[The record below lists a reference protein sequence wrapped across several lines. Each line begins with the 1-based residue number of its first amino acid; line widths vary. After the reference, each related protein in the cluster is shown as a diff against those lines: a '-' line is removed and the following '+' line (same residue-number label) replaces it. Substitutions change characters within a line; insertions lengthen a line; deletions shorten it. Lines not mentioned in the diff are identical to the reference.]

1 MGFLMSLCVALLLM
15 NDEVRSLNPSTTS
28 TTTTESATSLP
39 ITTTASVD
47 NLSYDPC
54 YNYTSLDRPWRAT
67 NESGLYICDESFYW
81 DGWYRLYYN
90 GMNIRMSESCVSSYS
105 CNTYASLWLSG
116 SHPQVE
122 DGVVTL
128 QLLASAWGY
137 CSYNLQSIQ
146 VKACPG
152 GYYVYELV
160 NPQFWCSA
168 YCTDINTLTE
178 ADPSTNP
185 DTINEYSTTLPST
198 ITSYD
203 PCYNYKTLDNEW
215 RNTRTY
221 LGVQYDDTMTE
232 WDGWY
237 RLFIN
242 GVNAEIPEWCLND
255 MTCGGYSPLWLNDS
269 HPRLEDGVVT
279 LEVYSSSRYGQC
291 ISYRSNSI
299 EVKACPDN
307 YYVYKLT
314 RPSVTIPAPVYC
326 AVAFSSS
333 SVDPCDSYTSLDDSW
348 RSTSNYNYYYYYG
361 AVCDYNINWNGW
373 YRLYYQGQDAQMPE
387 SCVNYGSCGTS
398 QPLWLNGRHPQLED
412 GVVTR
417 KICGSTGNDCC
428 GYTSHPIRVKACPGN
443 YYVYEFVSPTAC
455 SAYCTEVRDL
465 NPSTTPSTTTE
476 STTPVSI
483 TASVDNLS
491 YDPCYNYT
499 SLDRPWRATN
509 ESGLYICDESFYW
522 DGWYRLYYNGM
533 NIRMSESCVSSYS
546 CNTYASLWLSGS
558 HPQIEDGVVTLQL
571 LASAW
576 GYCSYNLQ
584 SIQVKACPGGYY
596 VYELVNP
603 QFWCSAYC
611 TDINTLTVADPSTNP
626 DMVNEYSTTLPSTI
640 TSYDPCYN
648 YKTLDNE
655 WRNTRTYLGV
665 QYDDTMTEWDGW
677 YRFFINGMNAE
688 IPEWCLNDMTCGGY
702 SPLWLNDSHPRLE
715 DGVVTLEVYSSSRY
729 GQCISYRSNSIE
741 VKACPDNYYVYK
753 LTRPSVTIPAPVYC
767 AVAFSSS
774 SVDPCDSYTSLDD
787 SWRSTSNY
795 NYYYYYGAVC
805 DYNMNWNGWY
815 RLYYQGQDAQMPESC
830 VNYGSCG
837 TSQPLWLNGR
847 HPQLEDGVVTRKI
860 CGSNGNDCCGYTSHP
875 IRVKACPWNYYV
887 YEFVSPIACSA
898 YCTEVRDLNPSTTPS
913 TTTESTTPVSITASL
928 DNLSYDPCYNYTSL
942 DRPWRATN
950 ESGLYICDE
959 SFYWD
964 GWYRLY
970 YNGMNIRMSESCV
983 SSYSCNTYASLWLSG
998 SHPQIEDGVVTL
1010 QLLASAWGYCSY
1022 NLQSIQV
1029 KACPGG
1035 YYVYELV
1042 NPQFWCS
1049 AYCTDINTLTVADP
1063 STNPDMV
1070 NEYSTTLPSTI
1081 TSYDPCYNY
1090 KTLDNEW
1097 RNTRTYLGVQYD
1109 DTMTEWDGW
1118 YRFFINGM
1126 NAEIPEWCLND
1137 MTCGGYSPLWLNGS
1151 HPRLED
1157 GVVTLEVYS
1166 SSRYGQCSSYR
1177 SNSIEVKACPDN
1189 YYVYKLTRPSVTIPA
1204 PVYCAVAFS
1213 SSSVD
1218 PCDSYTGL
1226 NDSWRSTSNYNYYYY
1241 YGAVCDYN
1249 MNWNG
1254 WYRLYYQGQD
1264 AQMPESCVNYG
1275 SCGTSQPLWLNGRHP
1290 QLEDGVVTR
1299 KICGSNGNDCCGYTS
1314 HPIRVKACPGNY
1326 YVYEF
1331 VSPIACSAY
1340 CTEVRDLNPST
1351 TPSTTTEST
1360 TPVSITASLDNLSYD
1375 PCYNYTS
1382 LDRPWRATNESG
1394 LYICDESFYWDGWY
1408 RLYYNGM
1415 NIRMSESC
1423 VSSYSCNAYA
1433 SLWLSG
1439 SHPQVEDGVVTL
1451 QLLASA
1457 WGYCSYNLQSIQVK
1471 ACPGGYYV
1479 YELVNPQFWC
1489 SAYCTDINT
1498 LTVADPSTNPDMVNE
1513 YSTTLPSTITSYDP
1527 CYNYKTLNN
1536 EWRNTRTYLGVQ
1548 YDDTMTEWDGW
1559 YRFFINGMN
1568 AEIPEW
1574 CLNDMT
1580 CGGYSPLWLN
1590 GSHPRLEDGVVTLE
1604 VYSSSRYGQ
1613 CSSYRSNSIEVKAC
1627 PDNYYVYK
1635 LTRPSVTIPAPVY
1648 CAVAFTSLSIDPC
1661 DSYTSLDDSWRSTS
1675 QNYYYYSYYYGGMC
1689 DYNMNWNGWYR
1700 LYYQGQDA
1708 QMPESCVNYGL
1719 CGTSQPLW
1727 LNGRHPQLE
1736 DGVVTRKICGS
1747 TGNDCCGYTS
1757 HPIRVKACPGNYYVY
1772 EFVSPTAC
1780 SAYCTEVRELN
1791 PSTTPST
1798 TTKST
1803 TPVPITA
1810 SLDNLSYD
1818 PCYNYTSLD
1827 RPWRATNESGLY
1839 ICDESFY
1846 WDGWYRLY
1854 YNGMNIRMSESCVS
1868 SYSCNAYASLWLS
1881 SGHPQIEDGVV
1892 TRQLLTNA
1900 WGYCGYYYYYLQSIQ
1915 VKACPGGYYV
1925 YELIN
1930 PQFWCS
1936 AYCTDINTLTVAD
1949 PSTNPEMVNEYS
1961 TSLPSTITIYDPC
1974 YNYKTLDNEW
1984 RNTRTY
1990 WGVQYDDTMT
2000 EWDGWYRL
2008 FINGVNAEI
2017 PEWCLNDMTCGGY
2030 SPLWLNG
2037 SHPRLEDGVVTLEV
2051 YSSSRYGQCSS
2062 YRSNSIEVKACPDN
2076 YYVYKLTRPSVTIP
2090 APIYCAVAFTSMSI
2104 DPCDSYTSLDDSWRS
2119 TSQNYYYY
2127 YYSGMC
2133 DYNMIW
2139 NGWYRLYYQGQDA
2152 QMPESCVNY
2161 GSCGTS
2167 QPLWL
2172 NGRHPQLEDGVVT
2185 RKICGSTGN
2194 DCCGYTSHPI
2204 RVKACP
2210 GNYYVYEFVSPAS
2223 CSAYCTEVR
2232 DLNPSTTPSTTT
2244 ESTTPVPITAS
2255 VDNLSYDPCYNYT
2268 SLDRPWRATNESGLY
2283 ICDEYFSW
2291 HGWYR
2296 LYYNGMNIR
2305 MSEDCVS
2312 SYSCNAYVNLW
2323 LSGAHPQIEDG
2334 VVTRQVFGSYWRYCS
2349 YFMLSIQVKACS
2361 GGYFVYEL
2369 VSPQSWCSGYCTDIN
2384 TLTEADLLTNP
2395 TGYSTTLSSTI
2406 TNYDPCYNYKTL
2418 DNEWRNTRTYW
2429 GVQYDDTM
2437 TEWDG
2442 WYRLFINGMN
2452 AEIPEWCLND
2462 MTCGGY
2468 SPLWLNDSHPRLED
2482 GVVTLEVYSSSRYGQ
2497 CSSYRSN
2504 SIEVKACPDN
2514 YYVYK
2519 LTRPSVTIPAPV
2531 YCAVAF
2537 TTPRIDPC
2545 DSYTSLD
2552 DSWRSTSNYYYYYY
2566 YYSAVCDYNMNWNGW
2581 YRLYYQGQDAQMP
2594 ESCVNYG
2601 SCGTSQPLWLNG
2613 RHPQLEDGV
2622 VTRKICGSNGNDCC
2636 GYTSH
2641 PIRVKACPGNY
2652 YVYEFVSPTAC
2663 SAYCTE
2669 VKDLHP
2675 LTTLAT
2681 TITESTTPVPI
2692 TVTFTS
2698 LSIDPCDSYT
2708 SLDDSWRSTSNYNY
2722 YYYYYYYSGMCDYNI
2737 NWNGWYRL
2745 YYQGQDA
2752 QMPESCVNYGY
2763 CGTSQPMW
2771 LNGRH
2776 PQLEDGV
2783 VTRQVCSSS
2792 WNDCCGYTS
2801 HPIRV
2806 KACPGNYY
2814 VYEFVSPSSCSAYC
2828 TEVRDLNPPTTLSTT
2843 TTESTTPVPIT
2854 VTFTSLSIDPCDSY
2868 TSLDDSWRSTSNY
2881 NYYYYYYGGMCDY
2894 NINWNGWYR
2903 LYYQGQD
2910 AQMPESCVNYGYCG
2924 TSQPM
2929 WLNGRHPQL
2938 EDGVVTRQVC
2948 SSSWNDCCGYTS
2960 HPIRVKA
2967 CPGNYYVYEFVS
2979 PTSCSA
2985 YCTEVRQLSPTTA
2998 STTTEESTT
3007 SLSITTIDPC
3017 TEINCTEEEWCGE
3030 KDGIYGCFCNH
3041 PRSDPDSYDSF
3052 EICESSSGFLSLSR
3066 CQLFEDGFIAEIL
3079 HLRDARC
3086 KGTVQN
3092 GRVEFHFDKNNMC
3105 GTNLMA
3111 NGTHFIY
3118 ENIILGEVKSTQL
3131 ISRKSHLNLSFSCIY
3146 SQTQTLSMNTQI
3158 NPLES
3163 HLHRTIPTGA
3173 GTYKVRMVPYQDP
3186 DFSQPF
3192 TGSVNIEV
3200 DEPIYVELKVE
3211 GIDEQQFALLIDTC
3225 WATPVNDPLYNVRW
3239 DLLVGECPN
3248 PKDDTVVLLQN
3259 GVSTSSRFSFRMF
3272 TFTENFEKVFLHC
3285 SIHICLLMGND
3296 CSAHCESGYHRRPRS
3311 VDFHDSSSISMGPL
3325 IWS

>member
-15 NDEVRSLNPSTTS
+15 NEVRSLNPSTTS
-28 TTTTESATSLP
+28 TTTTESASFLP

-47 NLSYDPC
+47 NLNYDPC

-81 DGWYRLYYN
+81 EGWYRLYYN

-105 CNTYASLWLSG
+105 CNTYVSLWLSSG
-116 SHPQVE
+116 HPQIE
-122 DGVVTL
+122 DGVVTR
-128 QLLASAWGY
+128 QLMANAWGY
-137 CSYNLQSIQ
+137 CGYYYYNYLQSIQ

-152 GYYVYELV
+152 GYYVYELI

-185 DTINEYSTTLPST
+185 DMVNGYSTTLPFT
-198 ITSYD
+198 ITNYD

-221 LGVQYDDTMTE
+221 CGVQYDDTMTE

-237 RLFIN
+237 RL
-242 GVNAEIPEWCLND
+242 
-255 MTCGGYSPLWLNDS
+255 
-269 HPRLEDGVVT
+269 
-279 LEVYSSSRYGQC
+279 
-291 ISYRSNSI
+291 
-299 EVKACPDN
+299 
-307 YYVYKLT
+307 
-314 RPSVTIPAPVYC
+314 
-326 AVAFSSS
+326 
-333 SVDPCDSYTSLDDSW
+333 
-348 RSTSNYNYYYYYG
+348 
-361 AVCDYNINWNGW
+361 
-373 YRLYYQGQDAQMPE
+373 
-387 SCVNYGSCGTS
+387 
-398 QPLWLNGRHPQLED
+398 
-412 GVVTR
+412 
-417 KICGSTGNDCC
+417 
-428 GYTSHPIRVKACPGN
+428 
-443 YYVYEFVSPTAC
+443 
-455 SAYCTEVRDL
+455 
-465 NPSTTPSTTTE
+465 
-476 STTPVSI
+476 
-483 TASVDNLS
+483 
-491 YDPCYNYT
+491 
-499 SLDRPWRATN
+499 
-509 ESGLYICDESFYW
+509 
-522 DGWYRLYYNGM
+522 
-533 NIRMSESCVSSYS
+533 
-546 CNTYASLWLSGS
+546 
-558 HPQIEDGVVTLQL
+558 
-571 LASAW
+571 
-576 GYCSYNLQ
+576 
-584 SIQVKACPGGYY
+584 
-596 VYELVNP
+596 
-603 QFWCSAYC
+603 
-611 TDINTLTVADPSTNP
+611 
-626 DMVNEYSTTLPSTI
+626 
-640 TSYDPCYN
+640 
-648 YKTLDNE
+648 
-655 WRNTRTYLGV
+655 
-665 QYDDTMTEWDGW
+665 
-677 YRFFINGMNAE
+677 FINGMNAE

-702 SPLWLNDSHPRLE
+702 SPLWLND
-715 DGVVTLEVYSSSRY
+715 
-729 GQCISYRSNSIE
+729 
-741 VKACPDNYYVYK
+741 
-753 LTRPSVTIPAPVYC
+753 
-767 AVAFSSS
+767 
-774 SVDPCDSYTSLDD
+774 
-787 SWRSTSNY
+787 
-795 NYYYYYGAVC
+795 
-805 DYNMNWNGWY
+805 
-815 RLYYQGQDAQMPESC
+815 
-830 VNYGSCG
+830 
-837 TSQPLWLNGR
+837 
-847 HPQLEDGVVTRKI
+847 
-860 CGSNGNDCCGYTSHP
+860 
-875 IRVKACPWNYYV
+875 
-887 YEFVSPIACSA
+887 
-898 YCTEVRDLNPSTTPS
+898 
-913 TTTESTTPVSITASL
+913 
-928 DNLSYDPCYNYTSL
+928 
-942 DRPWRATN
+942 
-950 ESGLYICDE
+950 
-959 SFYWD
+959 
-964 GWYRLY
+964 
-970 YNGMNIRMSESCV
+970 
-983 SSYSCNTYASLWLSG
+983 
-998 SHPQIEDGVVTL
+998 
-1010 QLLASAWGYCSY
+1010 
-1022 NLQSIQV
+1022 
-1029 KACPGG
+1029 
-1035 YYVYELV
+1035 
-1042 NPQFWCS
+1042 
-1049 AYCTDINTLTVADP
+1049 
-1063 STNPDMV
+1063 
-1070 NEYSTTLPSTI
+1070 
-1081 TSYDPCYNY
+1081 
-1090 KTLDNEW
+1090 
-1097 RNTRTYLGVQYD
+1097 
-1109 DTMTEWDGW
+1109 
-1118 YRFFINGM
+1118 
-1126 NAEIPEWCLND
+1126 
-1137 MTCGGYSPLWLNGS
+1137 S

-1204 PVYCAVAFS
+1204 PVYCAVAFTS
-1213 SSSVD
+1213 LSID
-1218 PCDSYTGL
+1218 PCDNYTSL
-1226 NDSWRSTSNYNYYYY
+1226 DDSWRSSSNYYYY
-1241 YGAVCDYN
+1241 YSYYYGVMCDYN

-1299 KICGSNGNDCCGYTS
+1299 KICGSTGIDCCGHTS
-1314 HPIRVKACPGNY
+1314 QPIRVKACPGNY

-1331 VSPIACSAY
+1331 VSPTSCSAY

-1351 TPSTTTEST
+1351 TPSATTKST
-1360 TPVSITASLDNLSYD
+1360 TPVPITASMDNLSND

-1423 VSSYSCNAYA
+1423 VSSYSCNAYV
-1433 SLWLSG
+1433 SLWLSSG
-1439 SHPQVEDGVVTL
+1439 HPQIEDGVVTR
-1451 QLLASA
+1451 QLLANA
-1457 WGYCSYNLQSIQVK
+1457 WGYCGYYYYLQSIQVK

-1479 YELVNPQFWC
+1479 YELINPQFWC

-1498 LTVADPSTNPDMVNE
+1498 LTEADPSTNPDMVNE
-1513 YSTTLPSTITSYDP
+1513 YSTTMPSTITSYDP
-1527 CYNYKTLNN
+1527 CYNYKTLDN
-1536 EWRNTRTYLGVQ
+1536 EWRNTRTYCGVQ

-1559 YRFFINGMN
+1559 YRLFINGMN

-1675 QNYYYYSYYYGGMC
+1675 QNYYYYNYGGMC

-1708 QMPESCVNYGL
+1708 QMPESCVNYGS

-1727 LNGRHPQLE
+1727 LNGHHPQLE

-1780 SAYCTEVRELN
+1780 SAYCTEVRDLN

-1798 TTKST
+1798 TTEST

-1810 SLDNLSYD
+1810 SMDNLSND

-1868 SYSCNAYASLWLS
+1868 SYSCNAYVSLWLS

-1900 WGYCGYYYYYLQSIQ
+1900 WGYCGYYNYYLQSIQ

-1925 YELIN
+1925 YELVN
-1930 PQFWCS
+1930 PQFSCS
-1936 AYCTDINTLTVAD
+1936 AYCTDINTLTEAD
-1949 PSTNPEMVNEYS
+1949 PSTNPDMVNGYS
-1961 TSLPSTITIYDPC
+1961 TTLPSTITNYDPC
-1974 YNYKTLDNEW
+1974 YNYKTIDNEW

-1990 WGVQYDDTMT
+1990 CGVQYDDTMT

-2008 FINGVNAEI
+2008 FINGMNAEIPEWCLNDMTCGGYSPLWLNDSHPRLEDGVVTLEVYSSSRYGKCSSYRSNSIEVKACPDNYYVYKLTRPSVTIPAPVYCAVAFTSLIIDPCDSYTSLDDSWRSSSNYNYYYSYYYGVMCDYNMNWNGWYRLYYQGQDAQMPESCVNYGSCGTSQPLWLNGRHPQLEDGVVTRKICGSTENDCCGYTSHPIRVKACPGNYYVYEFVSPTSCSAYCTEVRDLNPSTTPSTTTRTTASVSISASMDNLSYDPCYNYTSLDRPWRATNESGLYICDEYFSWHGWYRLYYNGMNIRMSEDCVSSYSCNAYVNFWLSGGHPQIEDGVVTRQVFGSYWRYCFYFMLSIQVKACSGGYFVYELVSPQSWCSGYCTDINTLTEADLSTNPTGYSTTLSSTITSYDPCYNYKTLDNEWRNTRTYCGVQYDDTMTEWDGWYRLFIKGMNAEI

-2090 APIYCAVAFTSMSI
+2090 APVYCAVAFTSPSI

-2119 TSQNYYYY
+2119 TSNYNYYYGVCDYNMNWNGWYRLYYQGQDAQMPESCVDYGYCGTSQPLWLNGRHPQLEDGVVTRKICGSTGNDCCGYTSHPIRVKACPGNYYVYEFVTPTSCSAYCTEVRDLNPPTTLSTTTTESTTPVPITVAFNSPSIDPCDSYTSLDDSWRSTSNYNYYYY
-2127 YYSGMC
+2127 YYYNYYSGMC
-2133 DYNMIW
+2133 DYNMNWNGWYRLYYQGQDAQMPESCVNYGSCGTSQPLWLNGRHPQLEDGVVTRQVCGSTGNDCCGYTSYPIQVKACPGNYYVYEFVSPSSCSAYCTEVRDLNPLTTLSTTTTESTTPVPITVAFNSPSIDPCDSYTSLDDSWRSTSNYNYYYYYYYNYYSGMCDYNMNWNGWYRLYYQGQDAQMPESCVNYGSCGTFQPLWLNGRHPQLEDGVVTRQVCGSSWLGCFCDTFFPIQVKACPGNYYVYEFVSPSSCSAYCTEVRDLNPLTTLSTTTTESTTPVPITVAFNSPSIDPCDSYTSLDDSWRSTSNYNYYYYYYYNYYSGMCDYNMNWNGWYRLYYQGQDAQMPESCVNYGSCGTSQPLWLNGRHPQLENGVVTRKICGSTGNDCCGYTSHPIQVKACPGNYYVYEFVSPTSCSAYCTEVRDLNPLTTLSTTTTESTTPVPITVAFNSPSIDPCDSYTSLDDSWRSTSNYNYYYYYYYNYYGGMCDYNMNW

-2210 GNYYVYEFVSPAS
+2210 GNYYVYEFVSPTS

-2232 DLNPSTTPSTTT
+2232 DLNPPTTLSTTTT
-2244 ESTTPVPITAS
+2244 ESTTPVPIT
-2255 VDNLSYDPCYNYT
+2255 
-2268 SLDRPWRATNESGLY
+2268 
-2283 ICDEYFSW
+2283 
-2291 HGWYR
+2291 
-2296 LYYNGMNIR
+2296 
-2305 MSEDCVS
+2305 
-2312 SYSCNAYVNLW
+2312 
-2323 LSGAHPQIEDG
+2323 
-2334 VVTRQVFGSYWRYCS
+2334 
-2349 YFMLSIQVKACS
+2349 
-2361 GGYFVYEL
+2361 
-2369 VSPQSWCSGYCTDIN
+2369 
-2384 TLTEADLLTNP
+2384 
-2395 TGYSTTLSSTI
+2395 
-2406 TNYDPCYNYKTL
+2406 
-2418 DNEWRNTRTYW
+2418 
-2429 GVQYDDTM
+2429 
-2437 TEWDG
+2437 
-2442 WYRLFINGMN
+2442 
-2452 AEIPEWCLND
+2452 
-2462 MTCGGY
+2462 
-2468 SPLWLNDSHPRLED
+2468 
-2482 GVVTLEVYSSSRYGQ
+2482 
-2497 CSSYRSN
+2497 
-2504 SIEVKACPDN
+2504 
-2514 YYVYK
+2514 
-2519 LTRPSVTIPAPV
+2519 
-2531 YCAVAF
+2531 VAF
-2537 TTPRIDPC
+2537 NSPSIDPC
-2545 DSYTSLD
+2545 DGYTSLD
-2552 DSWRSTSNYYYYYY
+2552 DSWRATSNYNNYFDDYYGQ
-2566 YYSAVCDYNMNWNGW
+2566 CDYNMNWNGW

-2601 SCGTSQPLWLNG
+2601 SCGTFQPLWLNG

-2622 VTRKICGSNGNDCC
+2622 ITQQVCGSSWDGCFCDTFN
-2636 GYTSH
+2636 
-2641 PIRVKACPGNY
+2641 PIQVKACPGNY
-2652 YVYEFVSPTAC
+2652 YVYEFVSP
-2663 SAYCTE
+2663 
-2669 VKDLHP
+2669 
-2675 LTTLAT
+2675 
-2681 TITESTTPVPI
+2681 
-2692 TVTFTS
+2692 
-2698 LSIDPCDSYT
+2698 
-2708 SLDDSWRSTSNYNY
+2708 R
-2722 YYYYYYYSGMCDYNI
+2722 
-2737 NWNGWYRL
+2737 
-2745 YYQGQDA
+2745 
-2752 QMPESCVNYGY
+2752 
-2763 CGTSQPMW
+2763 
-2771 LNGRH
+2771 
-2776 PQLEDGV
+2776 
-2783 VTRQVCSSS
+2783 
-2792 WNDCCGYTS
+2792 
-2801 HPIRV
+2801 
-2806 KACPGNYY
+2806 
-2814 VYEFVSPSSCSAYC
+2814 
-2828 TEVRDLNPPTTLSTT
+2828 
-2843 TTESTTPVPIT
+2843 
-2854 VTFTSLSIDPCDSY
+2854 
-2868 TSLDDSWRSTSNY
+2868 
-2881 NYYYYYYGGMCDY
+2881 
-2894 NINWNGWYR
+2894 
-2903 LYYQGQD
+2903 
-2910 AQMPESCVNYGYCG
+2910 
-2924 TSQPM
+2924 
-2929 WLNGRHPQL
+2929 
-2938 EDGVVTRQVC
+2938 
-2948 SSSWNDCCGYTS
+2948 
-2960 HPIRVKA
+2960 
-2967 CPGNYYVYEFVS
+2967 
-2979 PTSCSA
+2979 SCSA
-2985 YCTEVRQLSPTTA
+2985 YCTEVRQLNPTAA
-2998 STTTEESTT
+2998 SATTEESTT

-3041 PRSDPDSYDSF
+3041 PRSDTDSYDSF

-3066 CQLFEDGFIAEIL
+3066 CQLFEDGFSAEIL

-3092 GRVEFHFDKNNMC
+3092 GRVEFHFDNNNMC

-3118 ENIILGEVKSTQL
+3118 ENIISGEVKSTQL
-3131 ISRKSHLNLSFSCIY
+3131 ISRKSHLDLSFSCIY
-3146 SQTQTLSMNTQI
+3146 SQTQTISMNAQI

-3163 HLHRTIPTGA
+3163 HLHRTIPTGE

-3192 TGSVNIEV
+3192 NGSVNIEV
-3200 DEPIYVELKVE
+3200 DQPIYVELNVE
-3211 GIDEQQFALLIDTC
+3211 GIDGQQFALLIDTC

-3259 GVSTSSRFSFRMF
+3259 GVSTSSRFSFRTF
-3272 TFTENFEKVFLHC
+3272 AFTENSEKVFLHC

-3296 CSAHCESGYHRRPRS
+3296 CSAHCESGYHRKPRS